1 MTLLEITF
9 QLQSPLKP
17 AQLGT
22 LATFANTYGLR
33 KFRVDETKTR
43 LTFDYDASRLKE
55 TQVATVL
62 RNATIPVVAKVEPQR
77 AQAAPSVV

>member
-1 MTLLEITF
+1 MTLLEITY

-17 AQLGT
+17 AQLAT
-22 LATFANTYGLR
+22 LAAFANTYGLR

-62 RNATIPVVAKVEPQR
+62 RNATIPVVGKVEPQR
-77 AQAAPSVV
+77 TQAAPSVI